1 MGQGS
6 LVGPFRGRDGQNAAT
21 SPWPSCGHGVPLW
34 GALLRWDWV
43 PPEGLGR
50 TLGLWGSPRSCC
62 QAGPRRGSARRRSST
77 SPGFCCCG
85 RLPFSKG
92 KKKRRGHQ
100 EAFGEAG
107 PPVEMQVWPPASLG
121 RRRGRGAAAP
131 VPQLD
136 VCGREKKKEE
146 RGEKKG
152 VDPTTSVRG
161 REGWK

>member
-1 MGQGS
+1 

-43 PPEGLGR
+43 PREGLGR
-50 TLGLWGSPRSCC
+50 TLGLSGSPRSCC

-92 KKKRRGHQ
+92 EKAKRAAGGVWWSRAACGDAGLATGQ
-100 EAFGEAG
+100 PWSPARQGRCCPCSSARCVRDLDRVCDRETEKEETGEDWL
-107 PPVEMQVWPPASLG
+107 EE
-121 RRRGRGAAAP
+121 
-131 VPQLD
+131 
-136 VCGREKKKEE
+136 EKKSE
-146 RGEKKG
+146 G
-152 VDPTTSVRG
+152 V
-161 REGWK
+161 K

>member
-1 MGQGS
+1 M
-6 LVGPFRGRDGQNAAT
+6 VGPFRGRDGQNAAT

-43 PPEGLGR
+43 PREGLGR

-62 QAGPRRGSARRRSST
+62 QAGPRRGFGAA
-77 SPGFCCCG
+77 PEQHLAGV
-85 RLPFSKG
+85 LLLWQAAVQQG

-152 VDPTTSVRG
+152 VDPTNIVRG